1 MRSPLLPIFLVVMVD
16 VLGLTIMLPL
26 LPFYAEHFGAS
37 PTVVGLLVST
47 YALCQL
53 IAGPVLGQISDQV
66 GRKPV
71 LLASQLGT
79 FAGFL
84 VLAHAPSLF
93 FLFLGRVIDGLTA
106 GNLSIAQAYIADVTA
121 PRERA
126 RAFAVIGIAFGIGF
140 LIGPGASGYLT
151 THYGYHV
158 PILCAAAL
166 SLLSILGT
174 AFLLPTVPP
183 HPEGL
188 QPATALQELEAA
200 VAPGGKRLR
209 ILEWSMYLQYFRRP
223 VLNGL
228 LAEFFLFTFAFAI
241 FTAGFPLFAER
252 RFTWH
257 GAPFGP
263 KEVGYVFM
271 YSGLVGILVQG
282 SMRQGALVRRVGEV
296 RLVTLG
302 FLAGAAGY
310 ALLGLSFGVASL
322 LLAATIAS
330 FGTGVL
336 RPALTSLITQ
346 QVSRGE
352 QGVVLGLNQSL
363 LSVAQIVGPAI
374 AGALIDRGH
383 LTMWALWA
391 AAVLGFALLLNL
403 RARGRKQQAPTV
415 AEQTGPTSSA
425 RSPAALRRR

>member
-1 MRSPLLPIFLVVMVD
+1 MRSPLLAIFLIVVVD
-16 VLGLTIMLPL
+16 ILGLTIMLPL

-53 IAGPVLGQISDQV
+53 VAGPVLGQISDHL

-71 LLASQLGT
+71 LTASQIGT

-84 VLAHAPSLF
+84 VLAYAPNLF
-93 FLFLGRVIDGLTA
+93 FVFLARIIDGLTA

-121 PRERA
+121 PKDRA

-151 THYGYHV
+151 SHFGYQV

-174 AFLLPTVPP
+174 TFLLPAVRA
-183 HPEGL
+183 HPEEM
-188 QPATALQELEAA
+188 QPATAQQELEAPI
-200 VAPGGKRLR
+200 APGGKRLR
-209 ILEWSMYLQYFRRP
+209 ILDWGTYLQYFRRP
-223 VLNGL
+223 ALGGL
-228 LAEFFLFTFAFAI
+228 LLEFFLFTFAFAT
-241 FTAGFPLFAER
+241 FTSGFALFAER

-257 GAPFGP
+257 GAAFGP

-271 YSGLVGILVQG
+271 YSGFLGILVQG

-302 FLAGAAGY
+302 FLAGSLGY
-310 ALLGLSFGVASL
+310 GLLG
-322 LLAATIAS
+322 AS
-330 FGTGVL
+330 FGIAGLLFAATLASFGNGVL
-336 RPALTSLITQ
+336 RPSLTSLITQ

-352 QGVVLGLNQSL
+352 QGLVLGLNQSL
-363 LSVAQIVGPAI
+363 LSIAQIVGPAI

-383 LTMWALWA
+383 LTLWALWA
-391 AAVLGFALLLNL
+391 SVILGLALVLNL
-403 RARGRKQQAPTV
+403 KARETR
-415 AEQTGPTSSA
+415 
-425 RSPAALRRR
+425 PAHD

>member
-1 MRSPLLPIFLVVMVD
+1 MKTSPLLPIFLIVVVD
-16 VLGLTIMLPL
+16 VLGLTIMIPV

-37 PTVVGLLVST
+37 PTVVGILIST

-53 IAGPVLGQISDQV
+53 LAGPVLGQLSDRA

-71 LLASQLGT
+71 LTASQMGT

-84 VLAHAPSLF
+84 VLAYAPNLF
-93 FLFLGRVIDGLTA
+93 FVFLARIIDGLTA

-121 PRERA
+121 PKDRA

-151 THYGYHV
+151 NHFGYRV

-166 SLLSILGT
+166 SFLSILGT
-174 AFLLPTVPP
+174 TFLLPAVPP
-183 HPEGL
+183 HPEGTA
-188 QPATALQELEAA
+188 PASAEQEIEAP

-209 ILEWSMYLQYFRRP
+209 VLDWATYLQYFRRA
-223 VLNGL
+223 VLGGL
-228 LAEFFLFTFAFAI
+228 LIEFFLFCLAFAT
-241 FTAGFPLFAER
+241 FMSGFALFAER

-271 YSGLVGILVQG
+271 YAGLLGIVVQG
-282 SMRQGALVRRVGEV
+282 AIRQGALVRRLGEV
-296 RLVTLG
+296 RLVTVG
-302 FLAGAAGY
+302 FAFGTLASI
-310 ALLGLSFGVASL
+310 LLAFSFDLPL
-322 LLAATIAS
+322 LLLSLTVSS
-330 FGTGVL
+330 FGTGAL
-336 RPALTSLITQ
+336 RPSLTSLITQ

-363 LSVAQIVGPAI
+363 LSLAQIVGPAI
-374 AGALIDRGH
+374 AGALIDGGH
-383 LTMWALWA
+383 LTLWGLWA
-391 AAVLGFALLLNL
+391 ALIFFLALVLNL
-403 RARGRKQQAPTV
+403 RARVARTEAQA
-415 AEQTGPTSSA
+415 
-425 RSPAALRRR
+425 AA

>member
-1 MRSPLLPIFLVVMVD
+1 MRSPLLAIFLIVVVD
-16 VLGLTIMLPL
+16 VLGLTIMFPL
-26 LPFYAEHFGAS
+26 LPFYAEHFGAG
-37 PTVVGLLVST
+37 PAVVGLLVST

-53 IAGPVLGQISDQV
+53 IAGPMLGQISDHV

-71 LLASQLGT
+71 LLVSQMGT

-84 VLAHAPSLF
+84 VLAWAPNLLVV
-93 FLFLGRVIDGLTA
+93 FLARVIDGLTA

-121 PRERA
+121 PKERA

-151 THYGYHV
+151 KHYGFHV

-166 SLLSILGT
+166 SLTSILGT
-174 AFLLPTVPP
+174 TFLLPAVPV

-188 QPATALQELEAA
+188 KPASAEQEIEAP
-200 VAPGGKRLR
+200 VAPGGKRLK
-209 ILEWSMYLQYFRRP
+209 LLDWSSYVQYFRRP
-223 VLNGL
+223 VLGGL
-228 LAEFFLFTFAFAI
+228 LAEFFLFTFAFAT
-241 FTAGFPLFAER
+241 FTSGFALFAER

-271 YSGLVGILVQG
+271 YSGLLGIVVQG
-282 SMRQGALVRRVGEV
+282 AMRQGALVRRIGEV

-302 FLAGAAGY
+302 FATAALGY
-310 ALLGLSFGVASL
+310 ALLGFSFGVAAL
-322 LLAATIAS
+322 LIAASFAS

-363 LSVAQIVGPAI
+363 LSVAQIVAPAI
-374 AGALIDRGH
+374 AGALIESGY
-383 LTMWALWA
+383 LISWALWA
-391 AAVLGFALLLNL
+391 AAVLAFALLLNL
-403 RARGRKQQAPTV
+403 RAR
-415 AEQTGPTSSA
+415 AERQKAAVSA
-425 RSPAALRRR
+425 

>member
-1 MRSPLLPIFLVVMVD
+1 MKSPLLPIFLIVVVD
-16 VLGLTIMLPL
+16 ILGLTIMLPL

-37 PTVVGLLVST
+37 PSVVGLLVSV

-53 IAGPVLGQISDQV
+53 IAGPVLGQISDHV

-71 LLASQLGT
+71 LTVSQLGT

-84 VLAHAPSLF
+84 VLAWAPNLMIV
-93 FLFLGRVIDGLTA
+93 FLARIIDGLTA

-121 PRERA
+121 PKDRA
-126 RAFAVIGIAFGIGF
+126 RAFAIIGIAFGIGF

-151 THYGYHV
+151 KHYGYHV

-174 AFLLPTVPP
+174 TFLLPAVPP
-183 HPEGL
+183 RPAGEQQPEAPVG
-188 QPATALQELEAA
+188 
-200 VAPGGKRLR
+200 PGGRRLKV
-209 ILEWSMYLQYFRRP
+209 LDWGTYLQYFRRP
-223 VLNGL
+223 ILGGL
-228 LAEFFLFTFAFAI
+228 LVEFFFFTFAFAT
-241 FTAGFPLFAER
+241 FTAGFALFAER

-271 YSGLVGILVQG
+271 YSGFLGILVQG
-282 SMRQGALVRRVGEV
+282 AMRQGALVRRIGEV

-302 FLAGAAGY
+302 FLCAALGY
-310 ALLGLSFGVASL
+310 ALLGFSFGVAL
-322 LLAATIAS
+322 LLVAAGFAS

-346 QVSRGE
+346 QVSRNE

-363 LSVAQIVGPAI
+363 LSIAQIVAPAI
-374 AGALIDRGH
+374 AGALIDHAH
-383 LTMWALWA
+383 LTLWALWA
-391 AAVLGFALLLNL
+391 ALIMAVALALNF
-403 RARGRKQQAPTV
+403 RAR
-415 AEQTGPTSSA
+415 EA
-425 RSPAALRRR
+425 RHAAAAAS

>member
-1 MRSPLLPIFLVVMVD
+1 MRSPLLAIFLIVVVD
-16 VLGLTIMLPL
+16 VLGLTIMFPL
-26 LPFYAEHFGAS
+26 LPFYAEYFGAG
-37 PTVVGLLVST
+37 PAVVGLLVST

-53 IAGPVLGQISDQV
+53 VAGPVLGQLSDRI

-71 LLASQLGT
+71 LTASQIGT

-84 VLAHAPSLF
+84 VLAWAPNLMVV
-93 FLFLGRVIDGLTA
+93 FLARIIDGLTA

-121 PRERA
+121 PKERA

-151 THYGYHV
+151 KHYGFHV

-174 AFLLPTVPP
+174 TFLLPAVPA
-183 HPEGL
+183 HPE
-188 QPATALQELEAA
+188 EAGA
-200 VAPGGKRLR
+200 EPEMEAPVAPGGRRLK
-209 ILEWSMYLQYFRRP
+209 LLDWGSYLQYFRRP
-223 VLNGL
+223 VLAGL
-228 LAEFFLFTFAFAI
+228 LMEFFLFTFAFAT
-241 FTAGFPLFAER
+241 FTSGFALFAER

-263 KEVGYVFM
+263 KEVGYIFM
-271 YSGLVGILVQG
+271 YSGFLGIFVQG
-282 SMRQGALVRRVGEV
+282 AMRQGALVKRIGEV

-302 FLAGAAGY
+302 FAAAALGY
-310 ALLGLSFGVASL
+310 GLLGFSFGVAAL
-322 LLAATIAS
+322 LVAASFAS

-346 QVSRGE
+346 QVSRRE

-363 LSVAQIVGPAI
+363 LSIAQIVAPAI
-374 AGALIDRGH
+374 AGALIESGH
-383 LTMWALWA
+383 LTGWALWA
-391 AAVLGFALLLNL
+391 AAVLGFALLLNV
-403 RARGRKQQAPTV
+403 RAR
-415 AEQTGPTSSA
+415 AERQK
-425 RSPAALRRR
+425 AAAEA

>member
-1 MRSPLLPIFLVVMVD
+1 MKSPLLAIFLIVVVD
-16 VLGLTIMLPL
+16 ILGLTIMFPL
-26 LPFYAEHFGAS
+26 LPFYAEHFGAG
-37 PTVVGLLVST
+37 PAVVGLLVST

-53 IAGPVLGQISDQV
+53 IAGPMLGQISDRA

-71 LLASQLGT
+71 LMASQIGT

-84 VLAHAPSLF
+84 VLAYAPNLLVV
-93 FLFLGRVIDGLTA
+93 FLARVIDGLTA

-121 PRERA
+121 PKERA

-151 THYGYHV
+151 KHYGFHV

-166 SLLSILGT
+166 SLASILGT
-174 AFLLPTVPP
+174 AFLLPAVPV

-188 QPATALQELEAA
+188 RPADAEQEIEAP
-200 VAPGGKRLR
+200 VAPGGKRLK
-209 ILEWSMYLQYFRRP
+209 LLDWSAYLQYFRRP
-223 VLNGL
+223 LLGGL
-228 LAEFFLFTFAFAI
+228 LAEFFLFTFAFAT
-241 FTAGFPLFAER
+241 FTSGFALFAER
-252 RFTWH
+252 RFIWH

-271 YSGLVGILVQG
+271 YSGLLGILVQG
-282 SMRQGALVRRVGEV
+282 AMRQGALVHRIGEV

-302 FLAGAAGY
+302 FAAATLGY
-310 ALLGLSFGVASL
+310 ALLGFSFGIAALLIAASF
-322 LLAATIAS
+322 AS

-363 LSVAQIVGPAI
+363 LSIAQIVAPAI
-374 AGALIDRGH
+374 AGALIESGH
-383 LTMWALWA
+383 LISWALWA
-391 AAVLGFALLLNL
+391 AAVLAFALLLNV
-403 RARGRKQQAPTV
+403 RARAGRQKA
-415 AEQTGPTSSA
+415 AASA
-425 RSPAALRRR
+425 